1 MPRRCVVVYAPPPL
15 ARPLRLHLPDG
26 LSQREKSMVFKAC
39 VSGRPAPAGHF
50 LPGDATA
57 LPGCAKARGV

>member
-1 MPRRCVVVYAPPPL
+1 
-15 ARPLRLHLPDG
+15 
-26 LSQREKSMVFKAC
+26 MVFKAC